1 MGVQERKAREQR
13 ALKRKIIKA
22 AKKLFLQHGYE
33 GTSIRMIA
41 RAIEYSP
48 ATLYLHF
55 QNKNEL
61 FKLILEEAFEVHA
74 GELKGAKMIADPF
87 SRLQE
92 MCRRYINF
100 AEENSFYYDL
110 FYNNKTAYNQE
121 IEQSRYSEQTNE
133 IFKDNIKACK
143 RDGYFLSKDPDIIS
157 LTIWSFLHGL
167 ISLRQKNRLNNYTP
181 NELELLQE
189 QCFKEF
195 FMLLNA

>member
-1 MGVQERKAREQR
+1 
-13 ALKRKIIKA
+13 
-22 AKKLFLQHGYE
+22 
-33 GTSIRMIA
+33 
-41 RAIEYSP
+41 
-48 ATLYLHF
+48 
-55 QNKNEL
+55 
-61 FKLILEEAFEVHA
+61 
-74 GELKGAKMIADPF
+74 MIADPF

-110 FYNNKTAYNQE
+110 FYNNETAYNQE